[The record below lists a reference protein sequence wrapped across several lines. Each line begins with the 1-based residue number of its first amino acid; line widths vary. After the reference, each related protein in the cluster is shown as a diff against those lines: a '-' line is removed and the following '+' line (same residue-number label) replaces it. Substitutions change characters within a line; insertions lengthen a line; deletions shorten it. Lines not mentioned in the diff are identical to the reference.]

1 MNSSDYIDLNKFDL
15 QIESLNNIFDGKK
28 CYIDKGAVVEQG
40 KLVLLINLH
49 GSSILDDFF

>member
-1 MNSSDYIDLNKFDL
+1 M
-15 QIESLNNIFDGKK
+15 EKK

-40 KLVLLINLH
+40 KLVLLINLY